1 MTLACGRVS
10 VPPVAEAI
18 FAGGSMKLVAR
29 SPLLAAGR
37 SGGGD
42 VLVTLACGRV
52 SVSPDA
58 EAIFAGGSMNW

>member
-1 MTLACGRVS
+1 M
-10 VPPVAEAI
+10 
-18 FAGGSMKLVAR
+18 VAR

-52 SVSPDA
+52 TVSPDVKFMCAHVPPGSAFGETRA
-58 EAIFAGGSMNW
+58 EYAVVYSLVVCRGY